1 MSNRVNT
8 IFNDIMIDEPADVK
22 ILSSPYL
29 DDLTDRTKIEA
40 LYQFLLRANK
50 RRHRKQTLTYAYYL
64 EQLIESD
71 PIIAKRARRI
81 VSKHYYITLTRV
93 YYIFKSCS
101 EQIERIRVM
110 TLNMIRQLRID
121 EYVLLTFEV

>member
-22 ILSSPYL
+22 ILSSPCL

-64 EQLIESD
+64 GQLMESD
-71 PIIAKRARRI
+71 PIIAKQARRI
-81 VSKHYYITLTRV
+81 VSEHYYITLTRV
-93 YYIFKSCS
+93 YYIFESC
-101 EQIERIRVM
+101 
-110 TLNMIRQLRID
+110 L
-121 EYVLLTFEV
+121 